1 MIMSTQITYETP
13 VRTRRRHKRGLPL
26 LPLFLLCA
34 FLLGLFSG
42 WQLRGSADGDGS
54 SLFSLFRKQPPE
66 MPQWVTVDLLP
77 ENPYSRP
84 GIELKQ
90 VRGIVIHYVGNPG
103 TSAQNNRNYFA
114 DLAQT
119 GSAYASSHFVIGL
132 EGEVIQCVPL
142 DEISYCSNSRNNDTI
157 AIECC
162 HPDEGGAFNQATY
175 DALVDLTAYLA
186 DYYGLDREEI
196 IRHYDVTGKQCP
208 KYYVDNEDAWLR
220 FKADVFG

>member
-26 LPLFLLCA
+26 LPLLLLCA

-90 VRGIVIHYVGNPG
+90 VRGIVIHYVGTPG